1 MQLPRLVDEHAVTK
15 EVARV
20 TERNRRLLGRPAASL
35 PHAGPAAARPA
46 AAAALLQWIRA
57 VAGFYGVAVDDLGA
71 SFADGRVM
79 CLLVCSAAWS
89 CAPASVPMPS
99 LQETRLP

>member
-20 TERNRRLLGRPAASL
+20 TERNRRLLGCPPALLPRMGSRPAAGE
-35 PHAGPAAARPA
+35 PPAAAV
-46 AAAALLQWIRA
+46 LLQWIQA
-57 VAGFYGVAVDDLGA
+57 VASFYGVAVDDLGA

-79 CLLVCSAAWS
+79 CLLV
-89 CAPASVPMPS
+89 
-99 LQETRLP
+99 R

>member
-1 MQLPRLVDEHAVTK
+1 VDEHAVTK

-20 TERNRRLLGRPAASL
+20 TERNRRLLGRPAGSV
-35 PHAGPAAARPA
+35 PHTTSRPATAQPA
-46 AAAALLQWIRA
+46 AAAVLLQWIRA

-79 CLLVCSAAWS
+79 CLLV
-89 CAPASVPMPS
+89 
-99 LQETRLP
+99 R